1 VVHQGFQEGGHPAHP
16 VRHGRDRDAGPLPL
30 VDPLLPV
37 QGTVV
42 TVLAHHHLGQQRRS
56 RRTPA
61 HDLASVGFILRGSI
75 LRRFSRCGSPG
86 CACHTDPERLHGP
99 YWQWTA
105 KVKGKTV
112 TRNLNEEQLARYQQW
127 MDNAKRFD
135 EIVADLQEI
144 SAQAHALLV
153 AQERGPDRKPSIRKA
168 STAPAPRRRKRPPSG
183 S

>member
-1 VVHQGFQEGGHPAHP
+1 M
-16 VRHGRDRDAGPLPL
+16 
-30 VDPLLPV
+30 
-37 QGTVV
+37 GT
-42 TVLAHHHLGQQRRS
+42 TMTATTERQLARLRARFEEQ
-56 RRTPA
+56 A

-75 LRRFSRCGSPG
+75 LQRFSRCGSPG

-112 TRNLNEEQLARYQQW
+112 TRNLNEEQLPRYQQW

-135 EIVADLQEI
+135 QIVAELQEI

-168 STAPAPRRRKRPPSG
+168 STAPSPRQRKRPPSG